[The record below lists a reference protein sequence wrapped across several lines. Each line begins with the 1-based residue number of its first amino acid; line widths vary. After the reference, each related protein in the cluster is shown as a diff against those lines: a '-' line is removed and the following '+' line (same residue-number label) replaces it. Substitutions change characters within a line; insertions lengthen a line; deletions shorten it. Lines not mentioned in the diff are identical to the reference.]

1 MTETPARVLVIE
13 DDAEMEFFIRTRLE
27 EARGRPFAVTHAATL
42 ADGLRS
48 LSETRTD
55 VVLLD
60 LNLPDSA
67 GEETFRRVR
76 DQAPDTPVVVLT
88 AVEDEA
94 LSDRLVAAGAQDYL
108 VKSEVLG
115 AVVARTLRHAVER
128 KRAALERE
136 RLLGDLQRA
145 LAEVKTLSG
154 LLPICSGCK
163 KIRDDR
169 GSWTTVESYIQAR
182 SDAQFSHGICPECMQ
197 RLYPDYCK
205 RPDPA

>member
-1 MTETPARVLVIE
+1 MSLAPLRVLVVE
-13 DDAEMEFFIRTRLE
+13 DDAEMAALLRVLLAD
-27 EARGRPFAVTHAATL
+27 ARGRPFETACAVSLDDALRQLAAG
-42 ADGLRS
+42 AP
-48 LSETRTD
+48 D

-76 DQAPDTPVVVLT
+76 ERAPEAPVVVLT
-88 AVEDEA
+88 SVEDDA
-94 LSDRLVAAGAQDYL
+94 LSDRLVGAGAQDYL
-108 VKSEVLG
+108 VKAEVRG
-115 AVVARTLRHAVER
+115 SIVARTLRHAVER
-128 KRAALERE
+128 RRAALERE
-136 RLLGDLQRA
+136 RILGDLQRA

-169 GSWTTVESYIQAR
+169 GYWTHVESYIQAR
-182 SDAQFSHGICPECMQ
+182 SGAQFSHGICPECMQ

-205 RPDPA
+205 RHDPA

>member
-1 MTETPARVLVIE
+1 MTEAPIRVLVIE
-13 DDAEMEFFIRTRLE
+13 DDAEMAFFVRTRLE
-27 EARGRPFAVTHAATL
+27 EARGRPFAVTHAASL

-48 LSETRTD
+48 LSETRAD

-60 LNLPDSA
+60 LTLPDSA
-67 GEETFRRVR
+67 GEETFRRVQ
-76 DQAPDTPVVVLT
+76 DLAPDTPIVVLT

-108 VKSEVLG
+108 VKAEVLG
-115 AVVARTLRHAVER
+115 AIVARTLRHAVER

-154 LLPICSGCK
+154 LLPICAGCK

-169 GSWTTVESYIQAR
+169 GYWTHVESYIQAR
-182 SDAQFSHGICPECMQ
+182 SGAQFSHGICPECMK
-197 RLYPDYCK
+197 RLYPDHGN
-205 RPDPA
+205 RHDPA